1 MSINSEEVHR
11 TSQQIEDLR
20 KRSKNAVDF
29 LPRRTYENYL
39 ISPEAVSAII
49 AESCGE
55 IVSPD
60 NISAWLEAN
69 GGDSKFEAAKEW
81 TDDKKGAGWLTRVHG
96 AEFLRDLFSDV
107 TESKLSY
114 DKVIHSVKLTEWL
127 LRHNPD
133 HLKGLVEYVSG
144 LVGLSKAP

>member
-1 MSINSEEVHR
+1 MLSIGLDTPR
-11 TSQQIEDLR
+11 GKPIGTSCRSTRKFCIVRIER
-20 KRSKNAVDF
+20 YT
-29 LPRRTYENYL
+29 PIGRRG
-39 ISPEAVSAII
+39 I
-49 AESCGE
+49 
-55 IVSPD
+55 
-60 NISAWLEAN
+60 
-69 GGDSKFEAAKEW
+69 
-81 TDDKKGAGWLTRVHG
+81 HG

-127 LRHNPD
+127 LRHNLD